1 MTQADVIVIGAGP
14 AGLIAATYL
23 ARFRRSV
30 IVLDGGPPRA
40 LWIPK
45 SHNTPG
51 FPEGIGGRELVA
63 RLRRQAETFGAQ
75 IVAGRASSLQSSAGG
90 FTIDA
95 EGTGFSGQ
103 LALMATGLVDNKPD
117 IPGLEDAILQSL
129 VRMCPICDA
138 FEARGRRIAVL
149 GDGDL
154 GVREAKFLRGF
165 SEDVTLLHA
174 GAALGAD
181 EREDL
186 SASAV
191 AVAVLDVSA
200 IGFQDGRVVAATG
213 SERLVFDYLYLALGC
228 RMNSELAIA
237 IGAAYDETRNLRV
250 DEHQLTSVPGLYAA
264 GDVVRGL
271 NQITV
276 AGGEAAIAATAM
288 HNQLRKQRQRGMSDE

>member
-1 MTQADVIVIGAGP
+1 MTRADAIVIGAGP

-23 ARFRRSV
+23 ARFRRSA
-30 IVLDGGPPRA
+30 IVLDGGLPRA
-40 LWIPK
+40 LWIPE

-51 FPEGIGGRELVA
+51 FPGGIGGRELIA

-75 IVAGRASSLQSSAGG
+75 IVTGRATSLRQ
-90 FTIDA
+90 DA
-95 EGTGFSGQ
+95 EGFTVDVEGIGITGR
-103 LALMATGLVDNKPD
+103 LVLMATGLVDNKAD

-154 GVREAKFLRGF
+154 GVREARFLRDF
-165 SEDVTLLHA
+165 SDDVTLLHV
-174 GAALGAD
+174 GASLGSEG
-181 EREDL
+181 ERFSGKPAPVVAVDL
-186 SASAV
+186 SAV
-191 AVAVLDVSA
+191 
-200 IGFQDGRVVAATG
+200 GFADGKVVVATA
-213 SERLVFDYLYLALGC
+213 SERLTFDCLYLALGC
-228 RMNSELAIA
+228 RMNSDLAITL
-237 IGAAYDETRNLRV
+237 GAAYDETRNLRV
-250 DEHQLTSVPGLYAA
+250 DEHQSTSVPGLYAA

-288 HNQLRKQRQRGMSDE
+288 HNQLRKHANEA